1 MLSNNFYKKKG
12 YSNRDYINNLLL
24 WNFCENGLLKV
35 ANINHHK
42 LGETET
48 PFNYKIEDEIYYSM
62 EIYRWNSTI
71 TEWVPYISGHDIML
85 EFVMLDPY
93 IRMPLKKVLGSA
105 LYEA

>member
-12 YSNRDYINNLLL
+12 YSNRDYIKNLLL
-24 WNFCENGLLKV
+24 WNFCENGILKV
-35 ANINHHK
+35 ANIKHHK

-48 PFNYKIEDEIYYSM
+48 PYNYKIEDEIYYSI
-62 EIYRWNSTI
+62 EIYRWNSNV
-71 TEWVPYISGHDIML
+71 TEWMPYISGHDIML

-93 IRMPLKKVLGSA
+93 IRMPLKKNLGSA